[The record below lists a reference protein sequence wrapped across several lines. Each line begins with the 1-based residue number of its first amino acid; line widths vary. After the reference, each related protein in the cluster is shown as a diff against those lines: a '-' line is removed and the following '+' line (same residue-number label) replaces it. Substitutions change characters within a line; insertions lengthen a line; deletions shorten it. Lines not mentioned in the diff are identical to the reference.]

1 MSADTIL
8 RQQLLDLLRGGQA
21 HMSLDHAVADFPEMY
36 FNARPP
42 NVTYTFWH
50 LIEHLRFAQWDI
62 LDYMRNPDYQWPS
75 WPADYWPA
83 PDAQADETQWNETLS
98 RFRDDLRA
106 LEVMVENPAIDLGA
120 PLPYAPQHT
129 YLRELLLVADHNA
142 YHVGEFAILRQV
154 MGLWPPGAT

>member
-21 HMSLDHAVADFPEMY
+21 HMSLDHAVADFPVMY
-36 FNARPP
+36 INAHPP

-50 LIEHLRFAQWDI
+50 LLEHLRYSQWDI
-62 LDYMRNPDYQWPS
+62 LDYIRNPEYKWPS
-75 WPADYWPA
+75 WPVDYWPA
-83 PDAQADETQWNETLS
+83 PDAQADEAQWNDTLT

-106 LEVMVENPAIDLGA
+106 LEVMVENPAIDLTA

-142 YHVGEFAILRQV
+142 YHIGEFAILRQV